1 MTPRL
6 DFHAIAPEAL
16 TRLAESHGLDEVY
29 AELDGQ
35 FTDEEKV
42 KLTMLIVAI
51 NGWDRIAV
59 GFGAVHA
66 VAGDPKAAA

>member
-1 MTPRL
+1 MMPRL
-6 DFHAIAPEAL
+6 DFHAVSPKAL

-42 KLTMLIVAI
+42 KLTMLIVAL
-51 NGWDRIAV
+51 NGWNRLAV
-59 GFGAVHA
+59 GFGAVHP
-66 VAGDPKAAA
+66 VAGETKAAA